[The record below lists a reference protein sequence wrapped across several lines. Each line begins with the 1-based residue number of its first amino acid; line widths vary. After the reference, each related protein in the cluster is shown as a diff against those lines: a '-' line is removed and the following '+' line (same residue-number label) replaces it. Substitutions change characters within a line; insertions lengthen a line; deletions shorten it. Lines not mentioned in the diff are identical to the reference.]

1 MTGPMANDIDAQ
13 QIDWESVL
21 RSLDWDEEDRQ
32 QEALRERLR
41 ERARQYAAPI
51 RDERIIGETRM
62 VLTFALGSE
71 MYGIDVMVVRGV
83 RSLATITRVPGTPR
97 FYKGVVNVR
106 GQIISALDL
115 RLFFDMSFDE
125 QGDPPR
131 ELIIVRANQLEI
143 GLLARHVEG
152 VETIAQTAIEPLEDM
167 RYALGVT
174 KERLVA
180 LDIEQLFTDSRLI
193 IGGAEE

>member
-1 MTGPMANDIDAQ
+1 MTNDIDTQ
-13 QIDWESVL
+13 QIDWEKVL
-21 RSLDWDEEDRQ
+21 QSLDWDDEDRQ

-51 RDERIIGETRM
+51 RDDRIIGDTRT
-62 VLTFALGSE
+62 VLTFALGAE
-71 MYGIDVMVVRGV
+71 VYGIDVMVVRGV
-83 RSLATITRVPGTPR
+83 RSLTTITRVPGTPR

-115 RLFFDMSFDE
+115 RQFFDMSFDE

-131 ELIIVRANQLEI
+131 ELIIARANQLEI
-143 GLLARHVEG
+143 GLLAKHVEG
-152 VETIAQTAIEPLEDM
+152 VETIPQSAIEPMEDM

-174 KERLVA
+174 KERLVV
-180 LDIEQLFTDSRLI
+180 LDIEQLFTHDRLI